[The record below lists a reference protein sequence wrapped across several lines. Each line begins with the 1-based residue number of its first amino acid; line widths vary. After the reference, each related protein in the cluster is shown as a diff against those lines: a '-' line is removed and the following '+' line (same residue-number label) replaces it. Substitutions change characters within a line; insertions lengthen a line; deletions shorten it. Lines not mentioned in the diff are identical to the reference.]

1 LEHCWQ
7 SRLINR
13 TGKMD
18 CLGCGNHVETL
29 YEEKWYEMT
38 WGRLIARCLSCSSWY
53 NPHAKALSEY
63 NKSVTSGEDGGE
75 SVDKP
80 SKPPDLQSSWA
91 QFEHVALGRYI
102 TNGNSG
108 NMWDARERAEPGE
121 TSFKT
126 KLYPLWSTEHDL
138 ADWGVGVGLYFQNL
152 RMFAIICFVAGLI
165 SIPNMI
171 YYASDEY
178 DAPFNATDF
187 REVAHDTSQVCTGTR
202 WVACPSCNL
211 DDWDLGIKISGR
223 SKDRYAVAKND
234 QDLKFLLK
242 NDCEV
247 GVREGIFMLIAMVF
261 IAIAVFAVGYRQRSV
276 EVEYDEEQQTASD
289 YSIQIDNPPHDSH
302 DHKEWKEFFEDNFVD
317 NKDKN
322 VHVTCI
328 TVAVNNNEL
337 INKLVK
343 RRKLLLQI
351 ENLVEE
357 GKKFN
362 AGDLEGAVAA
372 SLPVAGWKKLIF
384 RAKDAQSIKENI
396 EVITEEI
403 KELQKKTYD
412 VEKVF
417 VTFEEEEMQRKV
429 LKVLTVAKSK
439 IFSNN
444 IDAHSQHPQYLFRD
458 KIVLGVQEPLEPST
472 IRWHNLNATILATV
486 FQQLVTYFITFIIIG
501 ISASIVH
508 YCIVSTDEPLL
519 ATYIMTLMNQ
529 IVPPLIAFFM
539 KFESH
544 LTEDSF
550 QASHYFKICLFRWV
564 NTAIILTATTPLT
577 ETLQKGPYLVETV
590 YKLYYAEMTLV
601 PVLNYLDIV
610 GTVKRHLLGPRARN
624 QVDMDFY
631 FKGSSFYLADLY
643 TGMSKVVF
651 LCFWYASIIPA
662 VYFLTAATLVVHY
675 ISYKF
680 AILRSYRAGPK
691 LGAELA
697 IFGRVYIFPLA
708 VFFLFMQADY
718 NWSSFPFDNVC
729 ELSTKVT
736 DPSSYIGSHNLHHEY
751 RDKDGGETKFK
762 DITYPVEISEGDSY
776 FKFCN
781 QDMYNHN
788 PKLFPAFPSF
798 QDDESRWM
806 GHGQVLISWVFSI
819 LVIVVLTCVV
829 NSILVR
835 TLGASILSYFKA
847 SYKPQAVTAKQRFSE
862 QSEISAYVPMKC
874 DPSFL
879 FPLLL
884 CDISDIDTELIGWE
898 DARNKYDFHN
908 LSIDVIDEMK
918 EDNEDAKCYC
928 ILKHFPPKKND

>member
-1 LEHCWQ
+1 
-7 SRLINR
+7 
-13 TGKMD
+13 MD

-187 REVAHDTSQVCTGTR
+187 REVAHDTSQVCTRTR

-362 AGDLEGAVAA
+362 ADDLEGAVAA

-486 FQQLVTYFITFIIIG
+486 FQQLVTYLITFITIG
-501 ISASIVH
+501 ISASSVH
-508 YCIVSTDEPLL
+508 YCIVSNDEPLL

-662 VYFLTAATLVVHY
+662 VYFLTAATLMVHY

-729 ELSTKVT
+729 ETNSTKVT
-736 DPSSYIGSHNLHHEY
+736 DSYIGSHNLQYEY
-751 RDKDGGETKFK
+751 RDKDGGETNFLDNIK
-762 DITYPVEISEGDSY
+762 YPVEISEGDSY
-776 FKFCN
+776 YKFCN
-781 QDMYNHN
+781 QDMYNHS
-788 PKLFPAFPSF
+788 PKVFPAFPFF

-806 GHGQVLISWVFSI
+806 SDDQAVFSWVFSI
-819 LVIVVLTCVV
+819 LVIVVLTLVV

-835 TLGASILSYFKA
+835 RLGASILSYFKA